1 MRVTESTLRRYIRQV
16 LQERVFGAQAFVYH
30 GSFLEPAKF
39 TEIMKSNQFEPG
51 RGAGGAYGKGLYT
64 VYEED
69 PNSNTFDGSYGRYVY
84 KLKVNLSGFLIF
96 DPDVC
101 VKVHGKKMSLKDQ
114 LFQVGLKSAYATM
127 KNLWDTPGW
136 SDELQFSTTVG
147 RRRDASGRLLAVTFE
162 DVFDSED
169 FTDVFDDYT
178 SKLAMKV
185 SSIVRNR
192 CAGLVFTGATDGNV
206 CVIYDPSGVV
216 VMGYQDVDKVGLSDE
231 DRMKFEPVAPSPEEI
246 RRSGTVTPV
255 PGRYMPSQRIGTK
268 ALYATLKKNGI
279 EFDRSRLVKV
289 EEWMPLDKKIG
300 ASVWNWPA
308 AVRDLLIVSS
318 DRNAFTPKLS
328 RDEIEKLSK
337 EAWEL
342 AKEMMS
348 KETM

>member
-1 MRVTESTLRRYIRQV
+1 MRVTESTLRCYIRQV
-16 LQERVFGAQAFVYH
+16 LQEKVFGAQAFVYH

-39 TEIMKSNQFEPG
+39 IEIMKSNRFEPG

-69 PNSNTFDGSYGRYVY
+69 PNSNTFDGTYGRYVY

-96 DPDVC
+96 DPDIC
-101 VKVHGKKMSLKDQ
+101 VKVHGKKVSLKDQ
-114 LFQVGLKSAYATM
+114 LFQLGLKSAYATM

-136 SDELQFSTTVG
+136 SDELEFDTTVG

-169 FTDVFDDYT
+169 FTGIFVGYT
-178 SKLAMKV
+178 SRLAVKV
-185 SSIVRNR
+185 SSIVRNK
-192 CAGLVFTGATDGNV
+192 CAGLVFTGETDGHV

-216 VMGYQDVDKVGLSDE
+216 VVGYQDTDK
-231 DRMKFEPVAPSPEEI
+231 DRSKFEPVAPSPEEI
-246 RRSGTVTPV
+246 RRSATTTPA
-255 PGRYMPSQRIGTK
+255 PGRYLPSMRIGTK
-268 ALYATLKKNGI
+268 AFYATLEKNGI
-279 EFDRSRLVKV
+279 QIDRMDLADPKDWLPV
-289 EEWMPLDKKIG
+289 DKKIG
-300 ASVWNWPA
+300 GSKWGWPQ
-308 AVRDLLIVSS
+308 DMGNLLKVSNE
-318 DRNAFTPKLS
+318 RNAFTPKLTYP
-328 RDEIEKLSK
+328 EIERLSL

>member
-16 LQERVFGAQAFVYH
+16 LQEKVFGAQAFVYH
-30 GSFLEPAKF
+30 GSFLEPTKF

-51 RGAGGAYGKGLYT
+51 RGAGGAYGRGLYT

-127 KNLWDTPGW
+127 KNLWNSW
-136 SDELQFSTTVG
+136 RDELQFSTTVG

-162 DVFDSED
+162 DIFDSED
-169 FTDVFDDYT
+169 FTGIFDDYT
-178 SKLAMKV
+178 SRLAMKISTV
-185 SSIVRNR
+185 VRNK
-192 CAGLVFTGATDGNV
+192 CAGLVFTGETDGHV

-216 VMGYQDVDKVGLSDE
+216 VLGYQDVDKVGLSDE

-255 PGRYMPSQRIGTK
+255 PGRYMPSMRIGTK
-268 ALYATLKKNGI
+268 AFYATLEKNGI
-279 EFDRSRLVKV
+279 QIDRMDLADPKDWLPV
-289 EEWMPLDKKIG
+289 DKKIG
-300 ASVWNWPA
+300 GSKWGWPQ
-308 AVRDLLIVSS
+308 DMGNLLKVSNE
-318 DRNAFTPKLS
+318 RNAFTPKLTYP
-328 RDEIEKLSK
+328 EIERLSL